1 MASSETLPRD
11 LPIDGLSH
19 SVEVVVAV

>member
-19 SVEVVVAV
+19 SVKVVLAV